1 MDILTFKIV
10 YILYEIA
17 EKYKKVT
24 LILRFIYLSK
34 NLNLLK
40 KRQQLPQE
48 QFIDEDY
55 FIYCL
60 EAVPNIETV
69 KVTEANKNL
78 EQLTMQYRMASI
90 YKTCDTI
97 EGLEASLNALV
108 SDDHNFKDYE
118 IIYLVIAGEANSIC
132 LNDYYYSLQ
141 EIAEI
146 FEGRLKGKILH
157 FSNAKVLD
165 LDEEEAQYFLDIT
178 GAKGVSGYGNEFNG
192 ISSSNLDKAFF
203 NLFKEDENM
212 LEVVE
217 ELHQKYYNVCKLLD
231 FRLYY

>member
-1 MDILTFKIV
+1 
-10 YILYEIA
+10 
-17 EKYKKVT
+17 
-24 LILRFIYLSK
+24 
-34 NLNLLK
+34 LLE

-48 QFIDEDY
+48 QSLNQDY

-60 EAVPNIETV
+60 EAVHDIETDAL
-69 KVTEANKNL
+69 TEAQKSL
-78 EQLTMQYRMASI
+78 EQLTTQYGVASI

-97 EGLEASLNALV
+97 EGLEDSLNALV
-108 SDDHNFKDYE
+108 LDDHNFIDYE
-118 IIYLVIAGEANSIC
+118 VIYLVITGEANSIC

-157 FSNAKVLD
+157 FSNAKVLN

-178 GAKGVSGYGNEFNG
+178 GAKGISGYGNECNG
-192 ISSSNLDKAFF
+192 ITSSNLDKAFF

-212 LEVVE
+212 LDVVE
-217 ELHQKYYNVCKLLD
+217 ELHQRHYAACKLLD

>member
-1 MDILTFKIV
+1 
-10 YILYEIA
+10 
-17 EKYKKVT
+17 
-24 LILRFIYLSK
+24 
-34 NLNLLK
+34 LLE

-48 QFIDEDY
+48 QSIDAEY

-60 EAVPNIETV
+60 EAVNEIETD
-69 KVTEANKNL
+69 KVTEAQENL
-78 EQLTMQYRMASI
+78 EELALKYGIASI

-108 SDDHNFKDYE
+108 LDDHNFQDYE
-118 IIYLVIAGEANSIC
+118 IIFLVITGEANSIC

-157 FSNAKVLD
+157 FSNAKTLD
-165 LDEEEAQYFLDIT
+165 LDQEEAQYFLDIT

-203 NLFKEDENM
+203 NLFKEDDNM
-212 LEVVE
+212 LDVVE
-217 ELHQKYYNVCKLLD
+217 ELHQRHYNVCKLLD

>member
-1 MDILTFKIV
+1 ML
-10 YILYEIA
+10 E
-17 EKYKKVT
+17 
-24 LILRFIYLSK
+24 
-34 NLNLLK
+34 

-48 QFIDEDY
+48 ELIDPDY

-60 EAVPNIETV
+60 EAVDDIEIETFTDAQ
-69 KVTEANKNL
+69 KKLAE
-78 EQLTMQYRMASI
+78 LTKQYGVASI

-97 EGLEASLNALV
+97 EGLEASLNTLLL
-108 SDDHNFKDYE
+108 DDHNFKNYE
-118 IIYLVIAGEANSIC
+118 IIYLVITGEANSIC

-146 FEGRLKGKILH
+146 FEGKLQDKILH

-165 LDEEEAQYFLDIT
+165 LDEEEAQYFIDIT

-192 ISSSNLDKAFF
+192 ITSSELDKAFF
-203 NLFKEDENM
+203 NLFKEDDNM
-212 LEVVE
+212 FDVVE
-217 ELHQKYYNVCKLLD
+217 ELHQRHYKMCKLLD

>member
-1 MDILTFKIV
+1 ML
-10 YILYEIA
+10 E
-17 EKYKKVT
+17 
-24 LILRFIYLSK
+24 
-34 NLNLLK
+34 

-48 QFIDEDY
+48 QLIDTDY

-60 EAVPNIETV
+60 EAVHDIETD
-69 KVTEANKNL
+69 KVTEAQKEL
-78 EQLTMQYRMASI
+78 DKLTSQYGVASI

-97 EGLEASLNALV
+97 ENLETSLNALIL
-108 SDDHNFKDYE
+108 DDHNFKNYE
-118 IIYLVIAGEANSIC
+118 IIYFVITGEANSIC

-165 LDEEEAQYFLDIT
+165 LNEEEAQYFLDIT
-178 GAKGVSGYGNEFNG
+178 GAKGVSGYGNEYNG
-192 ISSSNLDKAFF
+192 ITSSNLDMAFF
-203 NLFKEDENM
+203 NLFKDDENM
-212 LEVVE
+212 LAVVE
-217 ELHQKYYNVCKLLD
+217 ELHQRHYKACKLLD

>member
-1 MDILTFKIV
+1 ML
-10 YILYEIA
+10 E
-17 EKYKKVT
+17 
-24 LILRFIYLSK
+24 
-34 NLNLLK
+34 

-48 QFIDEDY
+48 QFVDIDY

-60 EAVPNIETV
+60 EAVHDIETD
-69 KVTEANKNL
+69 KITEAQRKL
-78 EQLTMQYRMASI
+78 EKLTSQYGVASI

-108 SDDHNFKDYE
+108 LDDHNFKNYE
-118 IIYLVIAGEANSIC
+118 IIYLVITGEANSIC

-165 LDEEEAQYFLDIT
+165 LNEEEAQYFLDIT
-178 GAKGVSGYGNEFNG
+178 GAKGVSGYGNEYNG
-192 ISSSNLDKAFF
+192 ITSSDLDIAFF
-203 NLFKEDENM
+203 NLFKEDDNM
-212 LEVVE
+212 LDVVE
-217 ELHQKYYNVCKLLD
+217 ELHQRHYKACKLLD

>member
-1 MDILTFKIV
+1 M
-10 YILYEIA
+10 
-17 EKYKKVT
+17 
-24 LILRFIYLSK
+24 
-34 NLNLLK
+34 LK

-48 QFIDEDY
+48 QLLDEDY

-60 EAVPNIETV
+60 EAVDNIETD
-69 KVTEANKNL
+69 KVTEAQKNL
-78 EQLTMQYRMASI
+78 EQLTMRYGIASI

-97 EGLEASLNALV
+97 EGLEDSLTALV

-118 IIYLVIAGEANSIC
+118 IIYLVITGEANSIC
-132 LNDYYYSLQ
+132 LNDYYYSLL

-165 LDEEEAQYFLDIT
+165 LEAEEAQYFLDIT
-178 GAKGVSGYGNEFNG
+178 GAKGISGYGNEWNG
-192 ISSSNLDKAFF
+192 ITSSNLDKAFF
-203 NLFKEDENM
+203 NLFKEDDNM
-212 LEVVE
+212 LDVVE
-217 ELHQKYYNVCKLLD
+217 ELHQKHYNVCKLLD